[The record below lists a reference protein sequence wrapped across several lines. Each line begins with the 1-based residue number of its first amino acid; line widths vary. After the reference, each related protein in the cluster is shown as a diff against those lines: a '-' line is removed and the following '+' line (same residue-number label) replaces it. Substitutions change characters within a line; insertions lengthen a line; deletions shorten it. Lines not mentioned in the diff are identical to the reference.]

1 MTGTDNPACDAV
13 PLPAR
18 VSNRQ
23 GTSLNPVTARRWS
36 SNDRYLLSTPVY
48 TGAHTPLSARR
59 SRAEE
64 AYAEIKRQ
72 LLLGELRLG
81 ARLGEERLAASL
93 GLSRTPIR
101 EALFRLHSEGLVD
114 RHPDG
119 GYRPRAPIVS
129 GISELYEVRRGLE
142 LMAVHRP
149 TTHGHPHDLASLEHI
164 RHEWGELVDDLPDA
178 DPGFVIADESFH
190 LGIAEAAGNHALVEL
205 LNQVNERIR
214 VVRMQDF
221 MATERIA
228 ATVDQHL
235 YIVTALIAGDLDEAA
250 TALGEH
256 LAESMAVVETLA
268 ARALSR
274 MLDRK
279 EDRT

>member
-1 MTGTDNPACDAV
+1 M
-13 PLPAR
+13 
-18 VSNRQ
+18 
-23 GTSLNPVTARRWS
+23 
-36 SNDRYLLSTPVY
+36 Y
-48 TGAHTPLSARR
+48 TGAHTPSLARP

-64 AYAEIKRQ
+64 AYSEIKRQ

-81 ARLGEERLAASL
+81 ARLGEERLAATL

-101 EALFRLHSEGLVD
+101 EALFRLHSEGLID

-129 GISELYEVRRGLE
+129 GIRELYEVRLGLE
-142 LMAVHRP
+142 LMAIRRP
-149 TTHGHPHDLASLEHI
+149 TGHGHPHDQPTLEHI
-164 RHEWGELVDDLPDA
+164 AEEWRGMADELPEP
-178 DPGFVIADESFH
+178 DPGFVLADEAFH
-190 LGIAEAAGNHALVEL
+190 VGLAEAAGNAALVEL
-205 LNQVNERIR
+205 LGHVNERIR

-221 MATERIA
+221 MAVERIA

-235 YIVTALIAGDLDEAA
+235 HIVNAVMAGDLDEAA
-250 TALGEH
+250 ATLVEH
-256 LAESMAVVETLA
+256 LAESMSVVETLA

-274 MLDRK
+274 MLERK

>member
-1 MTGTDNPACDAV
+1 VSTGVYTESHTPAS
-13 PLPAR
+13 P
-18 VSNRQ
+18 
-23 GTSLNPVTARRWS
+23 
-36 SNDRYLLSTPVY
+36 STPPPPD
-48 TGAHTPLSARR
+48 TPPRG

-81 ARLGEERLAASL
+81 SRLGEERLAASL

-114 RHPDG
+114 RHPEG

-129 GISELYEVRRGLE
+129 GIRELYEVRQGLE
-142 LMAVHRP
+142 LMAIHRP
-149 TTHGHPHDLASLEHI
+149 VVHGVTHDHSILHHIHD
-164 RHEWGELVDDLPDA
+164 EWATLVEDPPDP
-178 DPGFVIADESFH
+178 DPGFVIADEAFH
-190 LGIAEAAGNHALVEL
+190 LGIAEASGNLALVEL
-205 LNQVNERIR
+205 LAHVNQRIR

-221 MATERIA
+221 MAVERVA

-235 YIVTALIAGDLDEAA
+235 HIVTALIDGDLDGAA
-250 TALGEH
+250 AALTHH
-256 LAESMAVVETLA
+256 LTESMSVVETLA

>member
-1 MTGTDNPACDAV
+1 M
-13 PLPAR
+13 
-18 VSNRQ
+18 
-23 GTSLNPVTARRWS
+23 
-36 SNDRYLLSTPVY
+36 Y
-48 TGAHTPLSARR
+48 TGAHTPISPRR

-64 AYAEIKRQ
+64 AYTEIKHQ

-81 ARLGEERLAASL
+81 ARLGEERLAARL

-129 GISELYEVRRGLE
+129 GISDLYEVRVGLE
-142 LMAVHRP
+142 LMAVRGPAAQGPAAQGPAAQIPAIRGPAAQGP
-149 TTHGHPHDLASLEHI
+149 THDMRMLEHI
-164 RHEWGELVDDLPDA
+164 RDEWAILAEDLPDP
-178 DPGFVIADESFH
+178 DPEFVIADEAFH
-190 LGIAEAAGNHALVEL
+190 LGIAEAAGNAALVEML
-205 LNQVNERIR
+205 AHINQRIR

-221 MATERIA
+221 MAVERIA

-235 YIVTALIAGDLDEAA
+235 HIVTALIDGDIEQAAAAMAG
-250 TALGEH
+250 H
-256 LAESMAVVETLA
+256 LAESIAVVETLA
-268 ARALSR
+268 ARALAR

-279 EDRT
+279 EDRA